1 MLPPDSAP
9 SAPPPPVPA
18 SRPLT
23 PPLESRLDTLER
35 TVAALSAE
43 LAAVRA
49 ELGPIRAES
58 LTASGPPP
66 RPPVASR
73 PLPVPRVPSEPPRSS
88 APRRLD
94 PRQIEGLVGRYGML
108 AIAVGAAVAAV
119 GTFLSWAIARGY
131 LTLNPPARVLFGV
144 AFAGAIGAWGLKLR
158 RTEQSFGSSMMG
170 LAMVIVQVCAY
181 AAGPSFHLVPT
192 SVAFIGAAAV
202 SWALAIFAHA
212 ANDEP
217 LWCVAFGG
225 AALAPFVTT
234 DGHANVFAVVIYA
247 LLVLIPAC
255 FAISHREWP
264 IGWRVFYAVSGL
276 FVIAGASQARTA
288 GLAGYIAVFA
298 LPFVIA
304 GAGIIPFAPST
315 RKRGALRWLGCLGLL
330 ASLAVSG
337 DTRVT
342 TVFGA
347 ILVVA
352 LGLWI
357 AIVDRNAGERK
368 SSILAR
374 GREQPIL
381 LDWADAA
388 VIPLLLMIQAANLLE
403 TLPAAATA
411 CVVGAALLAA
421 FAWRRPVSPARD
433 AAAFA
438 AVAAAVGA
446 MNFLPLETPTGRI
459 AAFLALGLASLAL
472 HKLRPS
478 RSWLLMGGTLL
489 VTAAT
494 LCVTALTGRIIYQ
507 YTPFATEPSAAAL
520 LVTLA
525 LVIVARFWA
534 WVREATRASIP
545 DRPEWT
551 YAHRLRFLV
560 RGVTV
565 APWCWAFIWVML
577 ELSMAYG
584 ASTATLLLVT
594 YFAATAVACVGAGQ
608 MKRSARLRQTGLVL
622 AIGAAATACLG
633 ATSYFGP
640 AARIAAYLVTS
651 AFLLG
656 IAYWYRRPGAATA

>member
-1 MLPPDSAP
+1 MPN
-9 SAPPPPVPA
+9 
-18 SRPLT
+18 
-23 PPLESRLDTLER
+23 
-35 TVAALSAE
+35 E
-43 LAAVRA
+43 L
-49 ELGPIRAES
+49 
-58 LTASGPPP
+58 
-66 RPPVASR
+66 
-73 PLPVPRVPSEPPRSS
+73 PRSS
-88 APRRLD
+88 PSRRLD

-119 GTFLSWAIARGY
+119 GTFLSWAIAHGY
-131 LTLNPPARVLFGV
+131 LTLNPAARVLFGV
-144 AFAGAIGAWGLKLR
+144 AFAGAIGAWGVKLR

-192 SVAFIGAAAV
+192 FVAFSGAAAV

-234 DGHANVFAVVIYA
+234 DGHANVFAVVIYS
-247 LLVLIPAC
+247 LLVLIPAS

-276 FVIAGASQARTA
+276 FVVAAASQAQTA
-288 GLAGYIAVFA
+288 GLPGYIAVFA

-315 RKRGALRWLGCLGLL
+315 RKRGALRWLGCLALL
-330 ASLAVSG
+330 ATLAVNG
-337 DTRVT
+337 DSRVT

-347 ILVVA
+347 IVVVA
-352 LGLWI
+352 LSLWA
-357 AIVDRNAGERK
+357 AIIDRNADERQ

-374 GREQPIL
+374 GREQPVL
-381 LDWADAA
+381 LDWTDAA
-388 VIPLLLMIQAANLLE
+388 VIPLLFVVQAVHLLP
-403 TLPAAATA
+403 TLPTAAAA
-411 CVVGAALLAA
+411 CALSAPLLAVL
-421 FAWRRPVSPARD
+421 AWRRPVSPARD

-446 MNFLPLETPTGRI
+446 MKFLPLETPTGRI

-478 RSWLLMGGTLL
+478 RSWLLMGGALL

-494 LCVTALTGRIIYQ
+494 VCVTALTGRASYQ
-507 YTPFATEPSAAAL
+507 FTPFATEPSAAAL
-520 LVTLA
+520 LVTIA
-525 LVIVARFWA
+525 LVVVARFWS
-534 WVREATRASIP
+534 WVREATRASIS

-560 RGVTV
+560 RGVAV
-565 APWCWAFIWVML
+565 APWCWAFVWVML